1 MDHYCKGMG
10 QRSPD
15 LTYLWGDFRDKLSNR
30 FFGKCG
36 YCERRCDGP
45 ANAPTVDHFRPRS
58 KFPEL
63 AYVWSNWVFACFRC
77 NDIKA
82 NLWPDSGYVDPCAI
96 PPDERPDIYFEVD
109 VRTGD
114 VIAKAE
120 LTESGKR
127 KAQNTIDDL
136 GLNLLDLRYS
146 RIGWIRDLTAILSA
160 LPTPDREAF
169 AADISGPDR
178 EFAGITGM
186 LLERLRQMGEL

>member
-63 AYVWSNWVFACFRC
+63 TYVWSNWVFACFRC

-96 PPDERPDIYFEVD
+96 PPDERPETYFEVD
-109 VRTGD
+109 VVTGEI
-114 VIAKAE
+114 IAKPSLSAAD
-120 LTESGKR
+120 KR
-127 KAQNTIDDL
+127 KAQNTIDDV
-136 GLNLLDLRYS
+136 GLNA
-146 RIGWIRDLTAILSA
+146 RDLLTLRKNRILQLRDALAA
-160 LPTPDREAF
+160 LPSSARQAF
-169 AADISGPDR
+169 ANLASGPER
-178 EFAGITGM
+178 EFAGMTRM
-186 LLERLRQMGEL
+186 WAEQQRRMGEL

>member
-1 MDHYCKGMG
+1 MG
-10 QRSPD
+10 QRHPD
-15 LTYLWGDFRDKLSNR
+15 LDNHWRDFRDELSDR

-36 YCERRCDGP
+36 YCETRCQ
-45 ANAPTVDHFRPRS
+45 ANYPTKAPTTDHFRPLS
-58 KFPEL
+58 KFPQL
-63 AYVWSNWVFACFRC
+63 AYEWSNWVFACVRC
-77 NDIKA
+77 NEKKA
-82 NLWPDSGYVDPCAI
+82 NLWPESEFVDPCAI
-96 PPDERPDIYFEVD
+96 PFDERPDIYFEVD